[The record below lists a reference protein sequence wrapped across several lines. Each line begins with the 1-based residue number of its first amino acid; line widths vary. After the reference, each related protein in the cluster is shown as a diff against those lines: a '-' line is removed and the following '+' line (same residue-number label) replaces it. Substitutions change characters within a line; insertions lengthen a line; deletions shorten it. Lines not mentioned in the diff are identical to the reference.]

1 MKWRIGKFGQR
12 AFSLVILILLKELS
26 MRVQQLFASVLVLFF
41 ANSVLAQAQT
51 PDIAEATKPKS
62 AFSAATFSGIK
73 LREIGPAV
81 ASGRIIDI
89 AVVAHKPATWYVAVA
104 SGGVWKTT
112 NAGTTW
118 TPIFDSEG
126 SYSIGCVTV
135 DPTNENVIWVGSGEN
150 NSQRSVGYGDGVYKS
165 LDGGKTWK
173 NMGLKAS
180 EHIGKIIVDPRNADI
195 VYVSAQGPLWASGGD
210 RGLYKTVDGG
220 KNWNAVLTVSE
231 NTGVSDLWM
240 DPRDSK
246 VLYASSYQRRRHQW
260 TLLNGG
266 PESAIWK
273 STDAGIT
280 WRKLDKGIPK
290 VDLGRIGLAVSP
302 VNSDVLYAIV
312 EATDVKDKGIY
323 RSNDR
328 GESWSKQSDYVSGSP
343 QYYQELIPDPK
354 NVDRVYSMDVFSMV
368 TEDGGKTWKRVGEKH
383 KHIDNHALWIDPAD
397 TDHLVNGNDG
407 GVYES
412 WDRGVTWHFKANL
425 PVTQFYRVA
434 VDNALP
440 FYNIY
445 GGTQDNNTLGG
456 PSRTMNA
463 NGIVNSDW
471 FVTVGGDGFFAAID
485 PTDSNIVYSSWQYG
499 GLIRFDRKTGERVDI
514 KPRVQPGEAPLR
526 WNWDSPLI
534 ISPHN
539 PKRLY
544 FAAQRVFRSDD
555 RGDNWVPVSPDLS
568 QQIDRNKLKIM
579 GRVWSVDAVAK
590 NHSTSLYGSVI
601 SLSESPIVEGLLYA
615 GTDDGLV
622 QISEDGGKNGRLSG
636 ALIGIPANA
645 AVSDL
650 KASAHDASTVY
661 AAFNNHK
668 MGDFKPYLLKSADRG
683 KTWVSIVGD
692 LPVRGTVHTMAED
705 PTRPSLLYVG
715 TEFGLYFSPD
725 AGRRWIQLKG
735 GMPTIAVRD
744 ITVQKREGD
753 LVVGTFGR
761 GFFVLD
767 DLTPLRNA
775 SDELLAKE
783 AALMPVKKAWMYI
796 PRTPLGGRDKAS
808 QGAAF
813 YTAPNP
819 LFGAVFTYYLKDEL
833 ITKRQARLNAE
844 KKIQA
849 KGGDT
854 FYPTWEALERETREP
869 APAVMLTI
877 TDSAGNVVRRVS
889 APTKAGFHRVAWDL
903 RYPATN
909 PARTTPIDAEAN
921 PWDEGPRGVL
931 ALPGNYTATL
941 EKWVD
946 GKVTQLAASVTVNT
960 EMLGTASLPA
970 PDRAKVLEFS
980 NKVASLQRAVLG
992 VAELS
997 KEVQRRLDALKV
1009 SLIDT
1014 RAAALPLL
1022 TRARAISDDLKDLDI
1037 ALTGNKILD
1046 KYQEPLPTPVS
1057 ERVSNIV
1064 SSLWVS
1070 TSAPTGTQERGYEI
1084 AASEFAPLLEK
1095 MRTILEVDLV
1105 GLEAQAE
1112 ALSAPWTPG
1121 RLPVW
1126 KKN

>member
-1 MKWRIGKFGQR
+1 
-12 AFSLVILILLKELS
+12 
-26 MRVQQLFASVLVLFF
+26 MRLRPLFASVLVLFF
-41 ANSVLAQAQT
+41 ANVVWAQT
-51 PDIAEATKPKS
+51 VTPVVADAAKPKS

-89 AVVAHKPATWYVAVA
+89 AVVPHKPATWYVAVA

-180 EHIGKIIVDPRNADI
+180 EHIGKIIIDPRNADI
-195 VYVSAQGPLWASGGD
+195 VYVSAQGPLWAPGGD

-220 KNWNAVLTVSE
+220 KNWNAILTVSE

-246 VLYASSYQRRRHQW
+246 VLYVSSYQRRRHQW

-273 STDAGIT
+273 STDAGVT

-302 VNSDVLYAIV
+302 VNPDVIYAII
-312 EATDVKDKGIY
+312 EAADIKDKGIY

-328 GESWSKQSDYVSGSP
+328 GESWAKQSDYVAGSP

-354 NVDRVYSMDVFSMV
+354 NVDRVYSMDVFNMV
-368 TEDGGKTWKRVGEKH
+368 TEDGGKTWKRLGEKH
-383 KHIDNHALWIDPAD
+383 KHVDNHAVWIDPAD

-412 WDRGVTWHFKANL
+412 WDRGVNWQFKANL

-463 NGIVNSDW
+463 SGIVNSDW

-485 PTDSNIVYSSWQYG
+485 PTDPNIVYSSWQYG

-514 KPRVQPGEAPLR
+514 KPRAQPGEAPLR

-601 SLSESPIVEGLLYA
+601 SLSESPIVEGLLYT
-615 GTDDGLV
+615 GTDDGVV
-622 QISEDGGKNGRLSG
+622 QISEDGGKNGRQSG

-650 KASAHDASTVY
+650 KASTHDASTVY

-683 KTWVSIVGD
+683 KTWVSIAGD
-692 LPVRGTVHTMAED
+692 LPLRGTVHTMAED
-705 PTRPSLLYVG
+705 PTRAGLLYVG

-819 LFGAVFTYYLKDEL
+819 LFGAVFTYHLKDEL
-833 ITKRQARLNAE
+833 ITKRQARLNDE

-854 FYPTWEALERETREP
+854 FYPTWDALERETREP
-869 APAVMLTI
+869 APAVMLII
-877 TDSAGNVVRRVS
+877 TDSAGNIVRRIS

-909 PARTTPIDAEAN
+909 PTRTTPIDAEVN
-921 PWDEGPRGVL
+921 PWDEGPRGPL

-941 EKWVD
+941 EKWID
-946 GKVTQLAASVTVNT
+946 GKVTQLAAPVTVST
-960 EMLGTASLPA
+960 EILGTASLPA

-980 NKVASLQRAVLG
+980 IKVASLQRAVLG
-992 VAELS
+992 TSELS
-997 KEVQRRLDALKV
+997 KEVQRRLDALKI
-1009 SLIDT
+1009 SLIET
-1014 RAAALPLL
+1014 LAATMPLL
-1022 TRARAISDDLKDLDI
+1022 TRARAISDSLKDLDI
-1037 ALTGNKILD
+1037 ALTGNKLLD

-1084 AASEFAPLLEK
+1084 AATEFAPLLEK
-1095 MRTILEVDLV
+1095 MRIIVEVDMV
-1105 GLEAQAE
+1105 ALEAAAE
-1112 ALSAPWTPG
+1112 ALAAPWTPG
-1121 RLPVW
+1121 RMPVW

>member
-1 MKWRIGKFGQR
+1 MRLPQLSA
-12 AFSLVILILLKELS
+12 AFLVSFS
-26 MRVQQLFASVLVLFF
+26 MFATAVV
-41 ANSVLAQAQT
+41 AQNGAPADDT
-51 PDIAEATKPKS
+51 AKPKS

-81 ASGRIIDI
+81 ASGRISDI
-89 AVVAHKPATWYVAVA
+89 AVVPHKPATWYVAVA

-118 TPIFDSEG
+118 TPIFDNEG

-135 DPTNENVIWVGSGEN
+135 DPTNENVIWVGAGEN

-165 LDGGKTWK
+165 LDGGKSWK
-173 NMGLKAS
+173 NMGLKTS
-180 EHIGKIIVDPRNADI
+180 EHIGKIIVDPNNSDI
-195 VYVSAQGPLWASGGD
+195 VYASAQGPLWASGGE
-210 RGLYKTVDGG
+210 RGLYKTIDGG
-220 KNWNAVLTVSE
+220 KTWKAVLTVSE
-231 NTGVSDLWM
+231 NTGISDLWM
-240 DPRDSK
+240 DPRDAK
-246 VLYASSYQRRRHQW
+246 VLYATSYQRRRHQW
-260 TLLNGG
+260 VLLNGG

-273 STDAGIT
+273 STDAGTT

-302 VNSDVLYAIV
+302 ANPDVIYAII
-312 EATDVKDKGIY
+312 EAADVKDKGFY
-323 RSNDR
+323 RSSDR
-328 GESWSKQSDYVSGSP
+328 GESWAKQSDYVSGSP
-343 QYYQELIPDPK
+343 QYYQELIADPK
-354 NVDRVYSMDVFSMV
+354 NVDRVYSMDVFAQV

-383 KHIDNHALWIDPAD
+383 KHIDNHALWIDPNN

-412 WDRGVTWHFKANL
+412 WDRGAIWQYKANL

-434 VDNALP
+434 VDNAMP

-456 PSRTMNA
+456 PSRTTNA
-463 NGIVNSDW
+463 HGIVNSDW

-485 PTDSNIVYSSWQYG
+485 PTDANIVYSSWQYG

-514 KPRVQPGEAPLR
+514 KPRVEPAVNASEPPLR
-526 WNWDSPLI
+526 WNWDSPLL

-544 FAAQRVFRSDD
+544 YAAQRVFRSDD
-555 RGDNWVPVSPDLS
+555 RGDNWVPISPDLTK
-568 QQIDRNKLKIM
+568 QIDRNKLKIM
-579 GRVWSVDAVAK
+579 DRVWSVDAVAK

-601 SLSESPIVEGLLYA
+601 SLSESPKVEGLLYA

-622 QISEDGGKNGRLSG
+622 QISENGGQDARISG
-636 ALIGIPANA
+636 LLTGIPANT

-650 KASAHDASTVY
+650 KASAHDANTVY

-692 LPVRGTVHTMAED
+692 LPQRGSVHTVAED
-705 PTRPSLLYVG
+705 PTRPNLLFVG

-735 GMPTIAVRD
+735 GMPTISVRD
-744 ITVQKREGD
+744 ITIQKREGD
-753 LVVGTFGR
+753 LVVSTFGR

-767 DLTPLRNA
+767 DLTPLRLA
-775 SDELLAKE
+775 TDEMLAKE
-783 AALMPVKKAWMYI
+783 AALMPTKKAWMFI

-819 LFGAVFTYYLKDEL
+819 AFGAVFTYHLKNEL
-833 ITKRQARLNAE
+833 ISRRQTRLNDE

-854 FYPTWEALERETREP
+854 FYPSWDALERETREP

-877 TDSAGNVVRRVS
+877 TDSAGNVVRRIS
-889 APTKAGFHRVAWDL
+889 APTKAGFHRLAWDL
-903 RYPATN
+903 RYPASN
-909 PARTTPIDAEAN
+909 PARLTPIDLDAN
-921 PWDEGPRGVL
+921 PWDEGPRGPL

-946 GKVTQLAASVTVNT
+946 GKVTQLAEPVTVVT
-960 EMLGTASLPA
+960 EVLGTASLPA

-992 VAELS
+992 VVELS
-997 KEVQRRLDALKV
+997 KETQRRLDALKIA
-1009 SLIDT
+1009 LNDT
-1014 RAAALPLL
+1014 RAPTQALL
-1022 TRARAISDDLKDLDI
+1022 TNARSIEAQLKDLDI
-1037 ALTGNKILD
+1037 ALTGNKLLD
-1046 KYQEPLPTPVS
+1046 KYQEPLPTGVS
-1057 ERVSNIV
+1057 ERISNIV
-1064 SSLWVS
+1064 GSLWVS
-1070 TSAPTGTQERGYEI
+1070 TVAPTGTQQRSYEI
-1084 AASEFAPLLEK
+1084 AATEFEPLLQK
-1095 MRTILEVDLV
+1095 MRVIVQTDLSALET
-1105 GLEAQAE
+1105 AAE
-1112 ALSAPWTPG
+1112 ALAAPWTPG

-1126 KKN
+1126 KR

>member
-1 MKWRIGKFGQR
+1 MRLHQLS
-12 AFSLVILILLKELS
+12 ATLLLSLL
-26 MRVQQLFASVLVLFF
+26 MFADV
-41 ANSVLAQAQT
+41 ALAQNPAPT
-51 PDIAEATKPKS
+51 ADTVKPKS

-81 ASGRIIDI
+81 ASGRIGDI
-89 AVVAHKPATWYVAVA
+89 AVVSHKPATWYVAVA

-118 TPIFDSEG
+118 TPIFDNEG

-135 DPTNENVIWVGSGEN
+135 DPTNENVIWVGTGEN

-165 LDGGKTWK
+165 LDGGKSWQ

-180 EHIGKIIVDPRNADI
+180 EHIGKIIVDPNNADI
-195 VYVSAQGPLWASGGD
+195 VYVSAQGPLWAPGGD
-210 RGLYKTVDGG
+210 RGLYKTIDGG
-220 KNWNAVLTVSE
+220 KTWKAVLTVSE

-240 DPRDSK
+240 DPRDAK
-246 VLYASSYQRRRHQW
+246 VLYATSYQRRRHQW
-260 TLLNGG
+260 ALLNGG

-273 STDAGIT
+273 STDAGGT
-280 WRKLDKGIPK
+280 WRKLDKGLPK

-302 VNSDVLYAIV
+302 ANPDFVYAII
-312 EATDVKDKGIY
+312 EAADAKDKGFY
-323 RSNDR
+323 RSTDR
-328 GESWSKQSDYVSGSP
+328 GESWARQSDYVSGSP
-343 QYYQELIPDPK
+343 QYYQELIADPK
-354 NVDRVYSMDVFSMV
+354 NAERVYSMDVFTQV
-368 TEDGGKTWKRVGEKH
+368 TEDGGKTWKRLAEKY
-383 KHIDNHALWIDPAD
+383 KHVDNHALWIDPND

-407 GVYES
+407 GVYET
-412 WDRGVTWHFKANL
+412 WDRGANWQFKANL

-434 VDNALP
+434 VDNAAP

-456 PSRTMNA
+456 PSRTVNA
-463 NGIVNSDW
+463 PGIVNSDW

-499 GLIRFDRKTGERVDI
+499 GLIRFDRKTGERMDI
-514 KPRVQPGEAPLR
+514 KPRVQPGEPPLR
-526 WNWDSPLI
+526 WNWDSPLL

-544 FAAQRVFRSDD
+544 YAAQRIFRSDD
-555 RGDNWVPVSPDLS
+555 RGDNWVPVSPDLTK
-568 QQIDRNKLKIM
+568 QIDRNKLKMM

-590 NHSTSLYGSVI
+590 NHSTSLYGSII
-601 SLSESPIVEGLLYA
+601 SLSESPKVEGLIYA

-622 QISEDGGKNGRLSG
+622 QITEDGGKDGRISG
-636 ALIGIPANA
+636 ALTGVPANS

-650 KASAHDASTVY
+650 KASSHDANTVY

-683 KTWVSIVGD
+683 RTWVSIAGD
-692 LPVRGTVHTMAED
+692 LPQRGTVHTFAED
-705 PTRPSLLYVG
+705 PTRPNLLFVG
-715 TEFGLYFSPD
+715 TDFGLYFSPD

-735 GMPTIAVRD
+735 GMPTISVRD
-744 ITVQKREGD
+744 ITIQKREGD

-767 DLTPLRNA
+767 DLTPLRLA
-775 SDELLAKE
+775 TDELLGKE
-783 AALMPVKKAWMYI
+783 AALMPTKKAWMYI
-796 PRTPLGGRDKAS
+796 PRTPLGSRDKAS
-808 QGAAF
+808 QGASF

-819 LFGAVFTYYLKDEL
+819 QFGAVFTYHLRDEL
-833 ITKRQARLNAE
+833 LSQRQTRLNDE
-844 KKIQA
+844 KRIAA

-854 FYPTWEALERETREP
+854 FYPTWDALERETREP
-869 APAVMLTI
+869 APAVMLII
-877 TDSAGNVVRRVS
+877 TDSAGNVVRRIS

-903 RYPATN
+903 RYPPSN
-909 PARTTPIDAEAN
+909 PARLTPIDLEAT
-921 PWDEGPRGVL
+921 PWDEGPRGPL

-946 GKVTQLAASVTVNT
+946 GKVTPLAEPVTVTT
-960 EMLGTASLPA
+960 EVLGTASLPA
-970 PDRAKVLEFS
+970 PDRAQVLAFT

-997 KEVQRRLDALKV
+997 KETQRRLDALKV
-1009 SLIDT
+1009 ALNDT
-1014 RAAALPLL
+1014 RAPTQALLSN
-1022 TRARAISDDLKDLDI
+1022 ARGIEAQLKDLDI
-1037 ALTGNKILD
+1037 ALTGNKLLD
-1046 KYQEPLPTPVS
+1046 KYQEPLPTGVS
-1057 ERVSNIV
+1057 ERVNNIV
-1064 SSLWVS
+1064 GGLWNS
-1070 TSAPTGTQERGYEI
+1070 TSAPTGTQQRSYDI
-1084 AASEFAPLLEK
+1084 AATEFEPLLQK
-1095 MRTILEVDLV
+1095 MRMIVETDLRA
-1105 GLEAQAE
+1105 LEAGAE
-1112 ALSAPWTPG
+1112 ALAAPWTPG

>member
-1 MKWRIGKFGQR
+1 MRLHQYSAALF
-12 AFSLVILILLKELS
+12 LS
-26 MRVQQLFASVLVLFF
+26 MSVFVTTTI
-41 ANSVLAQAQT
+41 AQT
-51 PDIAEATKPKS
+51 TAPIDDATKPKS

-89 AVVAHKPATWYVAVA
+89 AVLPHKPATWYVAVA

-165 LDGGKTWK
+165 LDGGKSWK

-180 EHIGKIIVDPRNADI
+180 EHIGKIIVDPNNADI
-195 VYVSAQGPLWASGGD
+195 VYASAFGPLWAPGGD
-210 RGLYKTVDGG
+210 RGLYKTTDGG
-220 KNWNAVLTVSE
+220 KTWKAVLTVSE
-231 NTGVSDLWM
+231 NTGISDLWM
-240 DPRDSK
+240 DPRDAK
-246 VLYASSYQRRRHQW
+246 VLYATSYQRRRHQW
-260 TLLNGG
+260 TLINGG

-273 STDAGIT
+273 STDAGST

-302 VNSDVLYAIV
+302 ANPDIVYAII
-312 EATDVKDKGIY
+312 EASDVKDKGFY
-323 RSNDR
+323 RSTDR
-328 GESWSKQSDYVSGSP
+328 GESWARQSDYVSGSP
-343 QYYQELIPDPK
+343 QYYQELIADPK
-354 NVDRVYSMDVFSMV
+354 NVDRVYSMDVFAQV
-368 TEDGGKTWKRVGEKH
+368 TEDGGKTWKRVGEKY
-383 KHIDNHALWIDPAD
+383 KHIDNHALWIDPAN

-412 WDRGVTWHFKANL
+412 WDRGAIWQYKANL
-425 PVTQFYRVA
+425 PITQFYRVA
-434 VDNALP
+434 VDNAAP

-456 PSRTMNA
+456 PSRTTNA
-463 NGIVNSDW
+463 SGIVNSDW

-514 KPRVQPGEAPLR
+514 KPRVEPGDPPLR
-526 WNWDSPLI
+526 WNWDSPLL

-544 FAAQRVFRSDD
+544 YAAQRVFRSDD
-555 RGDNWVPVSPDLS
+555 RGDNWVPVSPDLTK
-568 QQIDRNKLKIM
+568 QIDRNKLKVM
-579 GRVWSVDAVAK
+579 DRVWSVDAVAK
-590 NHSTSLYGSVI
+590 NHSTSLYGSII
-601 SLSESPIVEGLLYA
+601 SLSESPKVEGLLYA

-622 QISEDGGKNGRLSG
+622 QISENGGQDGRISG
-636 ALIGIPANA
+636 LLTGIPANT

-650 KASAHDASTVY
+650 KASAHDGNTVY

-683 KTWVSIVGD
+683 KTWVSIAGD
-692 LPVRGTVHTMAED
+692 LPQRGSVHTIAED
-705 PTRPSLLYVG
+705 PTRPNLLFVG

-735 GMPTIAVRD
+735 GMPTISVRD
-744 ITVQKREGD
+744 ITIQKREGD
-753 LVVGTFGR
+753 LVVSTFGR

-767 DLTPLRNA
+767 DLTPLRMA
-775 SDELLAKE
+775 TDEMLAKE
-783 AALMPVKKAWMYI
+783 AALMPVKKAWMFI
-796 PRTPLGGRDKAS
+796 PRTPLGGRGTNDKGS

-819 LFGAVFTYYLKDEL
+819 AFGAVFTYYSKNEL
-833 ITKRQARLNAE
+833 ISRRQTRLNDE
-844 KKIQA
+844 KRIAA

-854 FYPTWEALERETREP
+854 FYPSWDALERETREP

-877 TDSAGNVVRRVS
+877 TDSAGKVVRRIS

-909 PARTTPIDAEAN
+909 PARLTPVDAEAN
-921 PWDEGPRGVL
+921 PWDEGPRGPL

-946 GKVTQLAASVTVNT
+946 GKVTQLAEPVTVVT
-960 EMLGTASLPA
+960 EVLGTASLPA

-997 KEVQRRLDALKV
+997 KETQRRIDALKIALV
-1009 SLIDT
+1009 DT
-1014 RAAALPLL
+1014 RAPTQALLDH
-1022 TRARAISDDLKDLDI
+1022 ARAIEARLKDLDI
-1037 ALTGNKILD
+1037 AVTGNKLLD
-1046 KYQEPLPTPVS
+1046 KYQEPLPTGVS

-1070 TSAPTGTQERGYEI
+1070 TSAPTGTQQRGYEI
-1084 AASEFAPLLEK
+1084 AANEFAPLLDAMRNIVGVELADLEK
-1095 MRTILEVDLV
+1095 K
-1105 GLEAQAE
+1105 AE
-1112 ALSAPWTPG
+1112 ALAAPWTPG
-1121 RLPVW
+1121 RVPVW
-1126 KKN
+1126 KRD